1 MVAVRHPQLI
11 ADWVAPTRGAS
22 RTERSSK
29 VSDLPTQH
37 APLLLQTPT
46 LLGHFHCGGMVDSTL
61 EVA

>member
-1 MVAVRHPQLI
+1 LI